1 MCGRAGEGYVCKF
14 VCYVERRNREEERA
28 WRKYEGALGGSDEVT
43 VGLRGNE
50 GEYHSGGAEKW
61 RSGEEEEWRGSE
73 ESRSDVAGTLL

>member
-1 MCGRAGEGYVCKF
+1 M
-14 VCYVERRNREEERA
+14 
-28 WRKYEGALGGSDEVT
+28 T

-73 ESRSDVAGTLL
+73 RREQERRGGHSIMRRLESLL